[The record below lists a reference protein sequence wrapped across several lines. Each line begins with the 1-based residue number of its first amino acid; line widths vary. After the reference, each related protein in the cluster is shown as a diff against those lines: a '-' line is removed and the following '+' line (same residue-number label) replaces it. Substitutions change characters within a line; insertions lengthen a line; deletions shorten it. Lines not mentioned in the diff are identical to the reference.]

1 MIDIAAELGEW
12 CADGRPFALAT
23 VVGVQ
28 GSAPRPPGTCVA
40 VDVAGQVLGSLS
52 GGCIEGAV
60 YELALEVLKTGRPQ
74 RASFGYSDSDA
85 FAVGLT
91 CGGTIDILVRP
102 VVDETSRDAIRY
114 VLDALAEGRPV
125 ALVTVVDGPAGTL
138 GTARALTA
146 SASAG
151 DPPVHRD
158 ADRASRALLARGSHG
173 THRYAADGGCDPAS
187 GEVEATRREPYIE
200 SFTAAYASPPRLLVY
215 GAIDFAAAVAGIGRF
230 LGYHVTVCDAREV
243 FTTRER
249 FPDADEVVVDWPHRH
264 LRSLADT
271 GALDERTV
279 VCVLTHDAKFDLP
292 LLDLAL
298 RLPLGYVG
306 AMGSRRTHTQR
317 LEALRATDLMEDQ
330 LARLHSPIGL
340 DIGANTP
347 EETAVSIAADI
358 IAARTM
364 APCRP
369 LRTTDGPIHRPA
381 GARRAP
387 EPSRHR

>member
-1 MIDIAAELGEW
+1 MIDIAAELEEW

-23 VVGVQ
+23 VVEVT

-40 VDVAGQVLGSLS
+40 VDATGRVLGSLS
-52 GGCIEGAV
+52 GGCVEGAV
-60 YELALEVLKTGRPQ
+60 YNLALDVLETGVPQ
-74 RASFGYSDSDA
+74 RVSFGYSDSDA
-85 FAVGLT
+85 FAVGLS
-91 CGGTIDILVRP
+91 CGGVIDIVVRR
-102 VVDETSRDAIRY
+102 VGDEPARQALRV

-125 ALVTVVDGPAGTL
+125 ALATVVESPAEGL
-138 GTARALTA
+138 GSLRALTPSVA
-146 SASAG
+146 AG
-151 DPPVHRD
+151 DPPAHPD
-158 ADRASRALLARGSHG
+158 ADRTSRALLARGSGG
-173 THRYAADGGCDPAS
+173 THRYAADGGCDPTA
-187 GEVEATRREPYIE
+187 GELTVLTSVY
-200 SFTAAYASPPRLLVY
+200 SSPPRMLVY
-215 GAIDFAAAVAGIGRF
+215 GAIDFAGAAARVGRF

-243 FTTRER
+243 FTTPER

-264 LRSLADT
+264 LRSLADN

-306 AMGSRRTHTQR
+306 AMGSRRTHAQR
-317 LEALRATDLMEDQ
+317 LEALRATGLTEHQ

-347 EETAVSIAADI
+347 EETAVSIAAEI
-358 IAARTM
+358 IAARTG
-364 APCRP
+364 AGSRP

-381 GARRAP
+381 AP
-387 EPSRHR
+387 LNPGPPAELPNSHD